1 MPKIKFDD
9 VGARTGQRST
19 YPLFIMTILIFW
31 YDLVK
36 AKILRS
42 EVSSLSEMR
51 HLFQRRVVELSFD
64 YNLVTH
70 YALVTS
76 EVTVEI
82 PSNFLF

>member
-42 EVSSLSEMR
+42 EVSSLDELC
-51 HLFQRRVVELSFD
+51 HLFERRVIGLSFD
-64 YNLVTH
+64 CNLVTH
-70 YALVTS
+70 DVLVTS
-76 EVTVEI
+76 EMTVEK
-82 PSNFLF
+82 PSNP